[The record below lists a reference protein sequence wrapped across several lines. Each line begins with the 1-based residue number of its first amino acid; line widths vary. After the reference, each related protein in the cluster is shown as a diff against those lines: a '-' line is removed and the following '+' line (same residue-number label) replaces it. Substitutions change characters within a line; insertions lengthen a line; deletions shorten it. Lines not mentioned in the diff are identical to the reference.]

1 MNNLGRIML
10 ALGLLLTVLF
20 RMAFAHC
27 DTMDGPVVLDARKAL
42 AQGNV
47 NIILKWV
54 QPASEIEL
62 AHVFKLA
69 LKVRGLGPEARE
81 LAERYLF
88 ETLVRLHR
96 AGEGMPFTGVK
107 PTGTPIDERVK
118 AADRAIATGD
128 LAPLEKMVAQKMAP
142 ELRELFARALSLK
155 AFAVDDVRAG
165 REYIEAYV
173 RFFKFAEGEKEDHGA
188 HRHE

>member
-1 MNNLGRIML
+1 MKNVRLFPL
-10 ALGLLLTVLF
+10 AMILLLAGTG

-42 AQGNV
+42 EQGNV

-54 QPASEIEL
+54 KPENESEL
-62 AHVFKLA
+62 TDVFKLA

-81 LAERYLF
+81 LADRHLF

-96 AGEGMPFTGVK
+96 SGEGMPFTGIK
-107 PTGTPIDERVK
+107 PSGTPIDK
-118 AADRAIATGD
+118 KILAADRALASGN
-128 LAPLEKMVAQKMAP
+128 LAPLEKLVPLERVP
-142 ELRELFARALSLK
+142 ELRERFARARGLK
-155 AFAVDDVRAG
+155 DFAVDDVPAG

-173 RFFKFAEGEKEDHGA
+173 RFFHFAEGEEEGHGA
-188 HRHE
+188 HLHE